1 MDFPTAVR
9 QCNEPIVMAAVE
21 IYFRMSTD
29 LLPTPAKSHYVF
41 NLRDLSKCVQGKDWL
56 AVLVFFYFLICL
68 LICVSFSCNMQNI
81 YEQGC
86 NSLQDTID
94 KLLEQLTVTWMVYI
108 HRCFILFRNYTHIHL
123 MKWSS
128 ECFSKAYLHSV
139 HMKLLPII
147 SHSFNLPATVYFTM
161 CLCAYM
167 CMRMSRFTTCCF
179 CATCV
184 LEKHLSSWKV

>member
-1 MDFPTAVR
+1 MSPLSWQQWKFTSVWAQTCCPLQPNHTMFSICVTCPNASRVRTGWLCCWFFFKFP
-9 QCNEPIVMAAVE
+9 I
-21 IYFRMSTD
+21 
-29 LLPTPAKSHYVF
+29 
-41 NLRDLSKCVQGKDWL
+41 CV
-56 AVLVFFYFLICL
+56 

-147 SHSFNLPATVYFTM
+147 SHIFNLPATVYFTM